1 MTALIIICLL
11 IVSLIF
17 GSGCID
23 SSSEPVKETKPVNET
38 KLLNETKLEDETDN
52 QTSSFNSTEEYVSI
66 ENSSK
71 KSKTAFK
78 LEGQNFFSKY
88 YNKENLQFKAAV
100 PTYSLPL
107 QTSEIANYYQ
117 FTQKI
122 PLTNEDI
129 NLLSKNGFIV
139 IENGTA
145 ENQFIAGQTLI
156 NETYKDLKVADVP
169 IFITS
174 DSLLHLYHIQFDET
188 LKRVEAEEFY
198 DDLWKLDKAL
208 LEASIE
214 DYNSASGAE
223 KEAARRNVA
232 YFAVALSLLEPK
244 PEQIQKEDA
253 YDGSVDMSLLPE
265 DTAKQYQF
273 DIPEFVNDDVEA
285 ELTLIEAHEGFATSP
300 IFKYQED
307 YSQYVPRGH
316 YINSEISQYG
326 PKGHYT
332 NSEIL
337 KNYFKAMMWH
347 GRMSMLLQSDVIAAE
362 NSENEANIQTIQA
375 LLISDHFDKDKNLQT
390 IWNRIYGVTAF
401 YVGFSD
407 DLGPYEYAK
416 ALDIVFGN
424 DRNGVNFDNKS
435 LTALKTELEKYESPK
450 IYSGTGGGIPAGSDT
465 ENETLENETLETTKG
480 FRFMGQRY
488 TPDSYILQRLHP
500 PALNIMELLG
510 SQRAKEHLKSLNVTE
525 NEEYKNRHFSL
536 KNEFGAFDEEDWN
549 KNLYWAQLYALRP
562 LLVSCPEGYPTFMQT
577 EAWEDKQ
584 LNTALASGIELRH
597 DTILYAK
604 QEYFTGPPQVP
615 PEEKPVQGYV
625 EPVPELYA
633 RMLALTKMAHTGLAE
648 MKVLDKQSDKDFTT
662 LENTLEK
669 LLEISIKELENKELT
684 DKEYEFIRNFD
695 QNISPMLENI
705 DYESQSSILVAD
717 VYTSPAGILEEGTG
731 KLNLIVVA
739 YKQPDDRIV
748 LGAGPVM
755 SYYEFWQPS
764 GERLTDE
771 EWRKN
776 IFENNYPERPEWVES
791 FKV

>member
-1 MTALIIICLL
+1 MKMRTLIIICLL
-11 IVSLIF
+11 IVSLIS

-23 SSSEPVKETKPVNET
+23 SSSEPVNETSPVNET
-38 KLLNETKLEDETDN
+38 NFEGETGN
-52 QTSSFNSTEEYVSI
+52 QTSSFNSTEEDVSI
-66 ENSSK
+66 ENSSE
-71 KSKTAFK
+71 KTNNTLK
-78 LEGQNFFSKY
+78 LEGQSSFSKY
-88 YNKENLQFKAAV
+88 YNKENLQFEAAV

-107 QTSEIANYYQ
+107 QDSEIANYYQ

-122 PLTNEDI
+122 PLTDENRD
-129 NLLSKNGFIV
+129 LLYKNGFIV
-139 IENGTA
+139 IENGTS
-145 ENQFIAGQTLI
+145 ENPLTVGQTLV
-156 NETYKDLKVADVP
+156 NETYKDLKVADIPV
-169 IFITS
+169 FITS

-208 LEASIE
+208 LEASVE
-214 DYNSASGAE
+214 DYNSTSGVE

-244 PEQIQKEDA
+244 PEQIQKEEEDA
-253 YDGSVDMSLLPE
+253 YGSVDMSLLPE
-265 DTAKQYQF
+265 DIAKQYQF
-273 DIPEFVNDDVEA
+273 EIPEFVNDDVES
-285 ELTLIEAHEGFATSP
+285 ELTLIESHEGFAISP

-316 YINSEISQYG
+316 YINSEVSQYG

-337 KNYFKAMMWH
+337 KNYFKVMMWH
-347 GRMSMLLQSDVIAAE
+347 GRISMLLQSDMI
-362 NSENEANIQTIQA
+362 NSEDTEDEAKIQTIQA
-375 LLISDHFDKDKNLQT
+375 LLISDHFDKEKNLQT
-390 IWNRIYGVTAF
+390 IWNRIYSVTAF

-416 ALDIVFGN
+416 ALNTVFGN
-424 DRNGVNFDNKS
+424 DRNGVRFDNES

-450 IYSGTGGGIPAGSDT
+450 IYGGTGKIIQAGSET
-465 ENETLENETLETTKG
+465 ENETLEATKG

-488 TPDSYILQRLHP
+488 TPDSYILRKLHP
-500 PALNIMELLG
+500 PALNIMDLLG
-510 SQRAKEHLKSLNVTE
+510 SERAKEHLKNQGISE
-525 NEEYKNRHFSL
+525 NEEYEKAHASL
-536 KNEFGAFDEEDWN
+536 ENEFGAFDEEDWN
-549 KNLYWAQLYALRP
+549 KNLYWAQLYALKS
-562 LLVSCPEGYPTFMQT
+562 LLVNYPEGYPTFMQT

-584 LNTALASGIELRH
+584 LNTALASWTELRH

-604 QEYFTGPPQVP
+604 QMYFTGAPYN

-625 EPVPELYA
+625 EPVPEFYA
-633 RMLALTKMAHTGLAE
+633 RMLALTKMAHNGLAE
-648 MKVLDKQSDKDFTT
+648 MKVLDEQSDKDFTI

-684 DKEYEFIRNFD
+684 EEEYEFIRNFD
-695 QNISPMLENI
+695 QNISPMLENVDI
-705 DYESQSSILVAD
+705 MSQRSILVAD
-717 VYTSPAGILEEGTG
+717 VYTSPDGVLEEGTG

-739 YKQPDDRIV
+739 YKQPDGRIV

-764 GERLTDE
+764 GQRLTDE
-771 EWRKN
+771 EWRDMLKN
-776 IFENNYPERPEWVES
+776 NPPERPEWGES